1 MTAETHIQPP
11 GRRARRAAA
20 SLLALSLVATAG
32 AACAQEADSGGG
44 GQVAIDGGGE
54 AEGTGG
60 SGGSAEFA
68 ATAEFLQETAAKTA
82 AESHSIEVRIGLG
95 EVADSAPPAM
105 TGEFDGTQSHV
116 RMDLAVIMEEV
127 TAGMGVG
134 DTSDVFGDTDM
145 TMETIS
151 DGDTLYVRAPFFATL
166 GEMMPTGAT
175 PGADE
180 LAALGD
186 GWGSVSIAGLGEA
199 LPEDVAA
206 SIAGQQS
213 FNPRAA
219 VEMMENAEGVVELGT
234 EEIDGVTQRGL
245 RADVTFA
252 DLIRTSGMDPE
263 TYAETAGADTEA
275 MMGELID
282 MRMPVE
288 VWVDDDGYLR
298 TLTYTLS
305 MGDLIGAMGEDL
317 PGGAGLGDMD
327 FVYAIRFADYGA
339 DFSFETPSGATDITD
354 AFAEIYN
361 G

>member
-1 MTAETHIQPP
+1 
-11 GRRARRAAA
+11 
-20 SLLALSLVATAG
+20 
-32 AACAQEADSGGG
+32 
-44 GQVAIDGGGE
+44 
-54 AEGTGG
+54 
-60 SGGSAEFA
+60 
-68 ATAEFLQETAAKTA
+68 
-82 AESHSIEVRIGLG
+82 
-95 EVADSAPPAM
+95 
-105 TGEFDGTQSHV
+105 
-116 RMDLAVIMEEV
+116 MDLAVIMEEV

-151 DGDTLYVRAPFFATL
+151 DGDTLYIRAPFFATL

-186 GWGSVSIAGLGEA
+186 GWGSVSVAGLGEV

-219 VEMMENAEGVVELGT
+219 VEMMENAEGVEELGT

-252 DLIRTSGMDPE
+252 DLIRTSGIDPE
-263 TYAETAGADTEA
+263 TYAETDGADAEA

-305 MGDLIGAMGEDL
+305 MGDLIGAMDADL
-317 PGGAGLGDMD
+317 PGGAGLGELD

-339 DFSFETPSGATDITD
+339 DFTFETPSEATDITD
-354 AFAEIYN
+354 AFAEIYD